1 MNNARRDLGIAS
13 YLKAEA
19 IGEPGQRTFRLV
31 VEAENGSAF
40 IWVEKEQLSALGLAI
55 KRFGEELGG
64 AIGSSPAPASLEAPR
79 EPSVDFKVASL
90 GLAYDEGRELF
101 AVLAYDT
108 EDFESKR
115 ATVAFW
121 TTRARAD
128 SLADEALEVV
138 AAGRPI
144 CFLCKQ
150 PMDPEGHACAA
161 VQRPPPGGRR
171 ALDSQPRWSGSRLTT
186 LPPPAPC
193 VCPGDVPSACHART
207 RGGPTASSPPLLG
220 EISGSYGEV
229 GGGLRRPMPML
240 ELAP

>member
-64 AIGSSPAPASLEAPR
+64 SVGSSPDPASLEAPR

-121 TTRARAD
+121 TTRARAHT
-128 SLADEALEVV
+128 LADEALEVV

-150 PMDPEGHACAA
+150 PMDPEGHGCARSNGH
-161 VQRPPPGGRR
+161 RP
-171 ALDSQPRWSGSRLTT
+171 AD
-186 LPPPAPC
+186 
-193 VCPGDVPSACHART
+193 D
-207 RGGPTASSPPLLG
+207 
-220 EISGSYGEV
+220 
-229 GGGLRRPMPML
+229 
-240 ELAP
+240 EL